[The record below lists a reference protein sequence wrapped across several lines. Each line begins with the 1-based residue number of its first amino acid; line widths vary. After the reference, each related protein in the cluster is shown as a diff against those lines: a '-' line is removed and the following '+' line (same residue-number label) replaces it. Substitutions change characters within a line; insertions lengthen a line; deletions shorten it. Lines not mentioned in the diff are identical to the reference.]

1 LNLAEK
7 TSGAAYGETALSV
20 EDRIKDLFSEV
31 KPGSQPTVVWV
42 FDPADEQGAQKI
54 NGAIFN
60 NENVGIALK
69 HFNCLKVNAQ
79 EIPNEELKTKYLKE
93 VPAFY
98 FFDPAA
104 KLVANVNGKRAA
116 SLSGFS
122 KLMEATWDKSFTM
135 TLKDFTKQYKEI
147 LDAFDKVD
155 VKQQAVTRD
164 RQKLEEKKDP
174 KLQKEVE
181 AAEAEIAAEKK
192 KIEETEKGV
201 LEKCALKP
209 EYVPAKAGGN
219 E

>member
-1 LNLAEK
+1 VKE
-7 TSGAAYGETALSV
+7 
-20 EDRIKDLFSEV
+20 LFSEV

-42 FDPADEQGAQKI
+42 FDPADEQGATKI
-54 NGAIFN
+54 NGAIFG

-104 KLVANVNGKRAA
+104 KPVADVSGKRAS

-122 KLMEATWDKSFTM
+122 KLMELTWDKSFTM
-135 TLKDFTKQYKEI
+135 TLKEFSKAYKEI
-147 LDAFDKVD
+147 LDAFDKLD

-164 RQKLEEKKDP
+164 KQKLEEKPDP
-174 KLQKEVE
+174 KLKKEVE
-181 AAEAEIAAEKK
+181 AAEAEIATEKK
-192 KIEETEKGV
+192 KIEDDEKAV

-209 EYVPAKAGGN
+209 EYLPAKAGGN